1 MLKKKFILAFA
12 SFLLLLIPF
21 VAMQFTDEVNWSHSD
36 FLIMGILL
44 FAVGLSL
51 KWVTK
56 HIKSKV
62 QQWVLKMFILLVL
75 IMLWAEMAVGILGS
89 PIAGN

>member
-1 MLKKKFILAFA
+1 MLKKNFILAFA

-21 VAMQFTDEVNWSHSD
+21 VAMQFTDEVNWSPSD

-56 HIKSKV
+56 HIKSKA
-62 QQWVLKMFILLVL
+62 QQWILKMFILLVL
-75 IMLWAEMAVGILGS
+75 IMLWAEMAVGIFGS